1 VTIRRAGL
9 IALGASL
16 CLGGCIWD
24 DEAAWASRRQIIDAA
39 ARCGVPDFKPVE
51 VGDAWAAYAA
61 DNIPNHQAK
70 EDCIYADLAAQEL
83 LATR

>member
-1 VTIRRAGL
+1 MTIPRSGL
-9 IALGASL
+9 IALAASL

-39 ARCGVPDFKPVE
+39 ARCGVPGFEPLK
-51 VGDAWAAYAA
+51 VGDAWAAYVAK
-61 DNIPNHQAK
+61 DIPNHQEK
-70 EDCIYADLAAQEL
+70 EDCIYADLTTQQL